1 MLTDSSLKRASVL
14 CSQCSLPLTNIPQ
27 VDRTSICRQNIT
39 PPCPRSKCPPCSQGQ
54 QVLVKKSFFGVGR
67 AWTGRVWVQLASQ
80 FPHHSRR
87 LRSRKASA
95 ELSDVPGYQ
104 AGPEPHRR
112 DGTAP
117 ERLSGFLR
125 CHPECSIKNH
135 CQSFVTLSSF
145 QLLRNS
151 W

>member
-1 MLTDSSLKRASVL
+1 MLTDSSLKRASVP
-14 CSQCSLPLTNIPQ
+14 CSQCSLPLTNTPQ
-27 VDRTSICRQNIT
+27 VCRQNTT
-39 PPCPRSKCPPCSQGQ
+39 PPCPRSKCPPCSQEQ
-54 QVLVKKSFFGVGR
+54 QVLVKKSFFGMGR
-67 AWTGRVWVQLASQ
+67 AWTERVWVQLTSQ
-80 FPHHSRR
+80 FPHHPRC
-87 LRSRKASA
+87 LRSRKAS
-95 ELSDVPGYQ
+95 ELSDIPGYQ

-125 CHPECSIKNH
+125 GHPECSIKNH

-145 QLLRNS
+145 QLLGNS